1 MKLINLALVIILIA
15 GAVALSGCVAPSVND
30 TNNTTQQNTTQ
41 TAASTNNTYQNKFVS
56 FTKPDG
62 LTITD
67 NSNDTSLDVL
77 FKQGDTFVAEI
88 NFSSTG
94 QDYVNDI
101 IAQSTKTTIANKTAY
116 EFSDS
121 TNKQAYIDGGIL
133 IRFNSNY
140 MAQYNTVKDSLV
152 IFKNPTE

>member
-1 MKLINLALVIILIA
+1 MKVINLALIIILIV
-15 GAVALSGCVAPSVND
+15 GAVTLSGCVAPKVND
-30 TNNTTQQNTTQ
+30 KNTTQQNTTQ
-41 TAASTNNTYQNKFVS
+41 TAPSMNDTFQNKFVS

-62 LTITD
+62 LTIVD
-67 NSNDTSLDVL
+67 NSNDTSLDVM
-77 FKQGDTFVAEI
+77 FKKGDTFVGEI

-101 IAQSTKTTIANKTAY
+101 ISHSTKTTIANKTAY

-133 IRFNSNY
+133 IRFNFDF
-140 MAQYNTVKDSLV
+140 MTQYDTVKNNFV
-152 IFKNPTE
+152 IIKNPTE